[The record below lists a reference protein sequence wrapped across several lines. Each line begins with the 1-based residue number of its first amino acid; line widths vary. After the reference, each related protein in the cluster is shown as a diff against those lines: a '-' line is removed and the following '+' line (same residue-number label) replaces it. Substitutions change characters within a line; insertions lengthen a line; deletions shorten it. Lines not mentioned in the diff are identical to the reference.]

1 MVVLRMRKVRALA
14 PWIRIL
20 VSREFHIHI
29 DAESAIN
36 LLNEE
41 SS

>member
-20 VSREFHIHI
+20 VSREFHI